1 MGTEETCGRKV
12 ETGRMKGGGG
22 GEEDVKL
29 SPSFTTLSTIAIQAG
44 QSQLV
49 ISVLRSGSLF
59 HLQLVQ
65 AHPGLCEI
73 GWNQEEN
80 HKLIQEQQQLIHKL
94 QKHKREALSLV
105 RSSRQTQQRREEEE
119 LELTKEEEELEL
131 TKEEEE
137 MELKEAMEASL
148 SEGWSLLL
156 HLLHRRQEVLM
167 MALDFH
173 QRALELDVS
182 ISKLEN
188 LQVRPD
194 DVRLTELR
202 FRFDSMRKEVLLK
215 SLQVLN
221 SSEVLLHGLRQLQST
236 EALQR
241 RGAVL
246 QDRQGAGGAE
256 EQSSQSSQ
264 EVALRLEELVEEL
277 QDRRRRADQAVRLQ
291 LQEAEKSITV
301 QKTESG
307 SDDWT
312 LILDQNLESESTPA
326 EGAHLQSHSS
336 TEESRNLEPESR
348 SDIQSGSRSDPMSGF
363 RSEPT
368 TGPRLEEITN
378 LQSRFRSNLRTG
390 SRSDMKSD
398 SKSAAIRD
406 LQPESRL
413 VQMIGKLES
422 GFRSELT
429 SRPRLERDTDL
440 QTESSSE
447 ETLELHLGS
456 RSESRSD
463 LRPGSRSDKTMNLQT
478 GSRSDLQANSRSVET
493 RNIVSLSTLDVNPR
507 SRLDLKTESRSE
519 TKDLLNVV
527 LRSRLEKIS
536 ESRSILMD
544 HKDPLSGSISN
555 EEAGSGSNIK
565 PESRSDPKHRIKLD
579 MKCGAPSEQTRDLK
593 SEARSDIQSGSIS
606 NLQAGFRSEP
616 QCASSLEEIR
626 NQQSK
631 FRFNTVT
638 GSRSDMKSDSESEQP
653 ESRLDHMFGSGSE
666 KARDVD
672 PGFRSEE
679 SRKFE
684 LGSRSELHTD
694 FPSEENRGYESGSRS
709 DKNPRFRLK
718 LKAESRSGETRDLQP
733 GSRLEKPGPGSDF
746 EFSRKQNEK
755 KQETKTKSGRVQSA
769 VVKEQHSGE
778 DHTHLVLL
786 TNQQQEVLSSC
797 EHLLDKVCSWVQQSS
812 SVLSRSSE
820 AGLNLTEAEDALNT
834 HKQLHTQAESVCQD
848 AENLKQILDQVR
860 GAGPGQLTPLR
871 ALTEQLKRGRAS
883 RAAGPPRQDLTARA
897 HVVLT
902 QLQSLNRTIQID
914 LQLLQD
920 HVSFLRAA
928 QQLQEEIEEV
938 REVYRSRG
946 EERSTPQKKKLDAR
960 WEETLTRLLAA
971 QEVGTSC
978 VQILTM
984 ASDSGLDLRSVASVV
999 QRTIKQLNRTKQEV
1013 NELRSRHHVQIHQQE
1028 EEVTS
1033 RRKYR
1038 ERLLK
1043 TLQDL
1048 RSVSELLDSC
1058 TNVDLGSHLQ
1068 TSTLTERFIQATP
1081 LFTQLDAEVE
1091 QVMRSRESLGGDQ
1104 EVEQVT
1110 RSWESLGRHQEVEQV
1125 TRSRESLGGHQE
1137 VEQMMRSRES
1147 LGGDQEV
1154 EQVTRSWESLGG
1166 HQEVEQ
1172 VTRSRESL
1180 GGHQEVEQVKED
1192 DVSELLTLQKKV
1204 KEKMEQSEWILGLS
1218 SSFHLRAQQLEALLL
1233 SDSAGSLKKQQLIKS
1248 LFTTAAALKTNICTA
1263 AAQCDWAGF
1272 KLQQLELRF
1281 LSLDSLCVSWL
1292 NQPPRREE
1300 ELHREHVTR
1309 QINDDITQLRDSFKE
1324 LKKRFNNLKFNFLKR
1339 NDRSRSM
1346 KAVRNQLQ
1354 QVELYE
1360 DKLQSLLRKHLQGV
1374 RAQLGSEGVAREV
1387 EDAVNELQ
1395 RQMGEFER
1403 SYQFWCEEAS
1413 ATITRV
1419 QMLSSDCR
1427 STEAVTVLHR
1437 QFEKFVWPTV
1447 AQQEERISQIS
1458 DLAVRLHGVEEGR
1471 LYIERTLSKH
1481 STMVASIR
1489 KLSDGLMELE
1499 ATLKLKQLKPEKQQ
1513 QKNGEKEI
1521 KEEEKEWTRQNE
1533 KQEQATEK
1541 KTRENRKIEM
1551 KEQADNYRS
1560 QEAADG
1566 CELKE
1571 TGHTPDLTGEHDGK
1585 EVPVKRQ
1592 TAANRK
1598 PPLQKSDNQEAD
1610 RQTVTTEI
1618 SHREQSGSSSFC
1630 STHSFSLSCSPEE
1643 ARRRVGA
1650 ILSQL
1655 QPIATEAQTTP
1666 PHPVIG
1672 PSLSDVQR
1680 ECHRTE
1686 VQDSSDLSEVELHQQ
1701 EVMTEDSLSN
1711 DEYECVSPDDISLPP
1726 LADTP
1731 ESGLVQSDFEEGFC
1745 FSSHSSHI
1753 NQHSLHH
1760 QAQSEQS
1767 GVVRQQRGSSQTEGY
1782 PPPPTNHSNPRLRSE
1797 SSSFVQS
1804 PLTVPDPGFLTIMQ
1818 TEETSVD
1825 YLHGSTEAQF
1835 ISRSNQVQESRTTD
1849 TDVPERRSPSETEPL
1864 LNDLNSQLNQPQ
1876 QCTGTQSNGNQKV
1889 TSKSKTLPQTDH
1901 IAHPTEIDQIPTLQS
1916 SCPQPFNGPD
1926 TDIKKDTTCPQDTG
1940 FLNCRTFPQVT
1951 TICQDNRFTQS
1962 FPNSGIC
1969 LDQDTNSSQTRRE
1982 TSLVST
1988 PQSNSLTST
1997 VTKQNVFFKFSPL
2010 DPFPPARGSHSSPHK
2025 SSLSQNK
2032 TLSKNNLIPRTRGS
2046 TQSNDRTLPAAFR
2059 TCSQT
2064 STSLLQHG
2072 NPPQSFPDS
2081 RSGLDQSK
2089 PSTQPSKEPSS
2100 VKMPQSSSL
2109 TTTTTVTQQSVH
2121 YQSSSKEG
2129 ESHVP
2134 PAGITLRLKQDDPP
2148 DVHVPTVPE
2157 PDSVNNITI
2166 SSSNRFSNKQSHHT
2180 VYSIHESSKQCVH
2193 DPGMSPSS
2201 AAKPTAPPQPQT
2213 KAQQANPH
2221 VTPPSSPSHL
2231 LTSDQDPDICQPM
2244 AIREEIRLTP
2254 QIQGPPLP
2262 APSPPQT
2269 QAGSLPQGKASKP
2282 GPPCFTRP
2290 LSRATV
2296 KEGSPVTLEVE
2307 VTGQEPTLTWSED
2320 GDASPGRALLHD
2332 DGRHFLFIPD
2342 VSDSDGGL
2350 QDAVQHPDSQ
2360 QTAGDKWLVAEVF
2373 DLIRVDWQTW
2383 FGTLC
2388 VLLWLLY
2395 LILL

>member
-1 MGTEETCGRKV
+1 MGTEETCGRK
-12 ETGRMKGGGG
+12 EERGRMKGGG

-94 QKHKREALSLV
+94 QKHEREALSLV

-137 MELKEAMEASL
+137 LELTKEEEELELKEAMGASL

-167 MALDFH
+167 MASDFH
-173 QRALELDVS
+173 LRALELDVS

-202 FRFDSMRKEVLLK
+202 FRFDSLRKEVLLK

-241 RGAVL
+241 RGAGL

-264 EVALRLEELVEEL
+264 EVALSLEELVEEL
-277 QDRRRRADQAVRLQ
+277 QDRRRRVDQAVRLQ
-291 LQEAEKSITV
+291 LQEAEKSIMV
-301 QKTESG
+301 QKTKSG

-336 TEESRNLEPESR
+336 TEETRNLEPESR
-348 SDIQSGSRSDPMSGF
+348 SDIQSGSRS
-363 RSEPT
+363 
-368 TGPRLEEITN
+368 
-378 LQSRFRSNLRTG
+378 
-390 SRSDMKSD
+390 
-398 SKSAAIRD
+398 
-406 LQPESRL
+406 
-413 VQMIGKLES
+413 
-422 GFRSELT
+422 
-429 SRPRLERDTDL
+429 
-440 QTESSSE
+440 
-447 ETLELHLGS
+447 
-456 RSESRSD
+456 
-463 LRPGSRSDKTMNLQT
+463 
-478 GSRSDLQANSRSVET
+478 
-493 RNIVSLSTLDVNPR
+493 
-507 SRLDLKTESRSE
+507 
-519 TKDLLNVV
+519 
-527 LRSRLEKIS
+527 
-536 ESRSILMD
+536 
-544 HKDPLSGSISN
+544 
-555 EEAGSGSNIK
+555 
-565 PESRSDPKHRIKLD
+565 
-579 MKCGAPSEQTRDLK
+579 
-593 SEARSDIQSGSIS
+593 
-606 NLQAGFRSEP
+606 
-616 QCASSLEEIR
+616 
-626 NQQSK
+626 
-631 FRFNTVT
+631 
-638 GSRSDMKSDSESEQP
+638 
-653 ESRLDHMFGSGSE
+653 
-666 KARDVD
+666 
-672 PGFRSEE
+672 EE

-684 LGSRSELHTD
+684 LGSRSELQTD
-694 FPSEENRGYESGSRS
+694 FPSEETRGYESGSRS
-709 DKNPRFRLK
+709 DENPRFRLK
-718 LKAESRSGETRDLQP
+718 LKAESRSGKNRDLQP

-755 KQETKTKSGRVQSA
+755 KQETETKSGRVQSA

-797 EHLLDKVCSWVQQSS
+797 EHLLEKVCSWVQQSS
-812 SVLSRSSE
+812 SVLSHSSE

-871 ALTEQLKRGRAS
+871 ALTEQMKRGRAS
-883 RAAGPPRQDLTARA
+883 RAAGPPRPDLAARA

-902 QLQSLNRTIQID
+902 QLQSLNRTIQSD

-928 QQLQEEIEEV
+928 QQVQEEIEEV

-946 EERSTPQKKKLDAR
+946 EEREAADSPRSTPQKKKLDAR

-1043 TLQDL
+1043 ALQDL

-1068 TSTLTERFIQATP
+1068 TSTLTDRFIQATP

-1091 QVMRSRESLGGDQ
+1091 QVMRSWESPGGD
-1104 EVEQVT
+1104 
-1110 RSWESLGRHQEVEQV
+1110 
-1125 TRSRESLGGHQE
+1125 
-1137 VEQMMRSRES
+1137 
-1147 LGGDQEV
+1147 
-1154 EQVTRSWESLGG
+1154 
-1166 HQEVEQ
+1166 
-1172 VTRSRESL
+1172 
-1180 GGHQEVEQVKED
+1180 QEVEQVKED

-1263 AAQCDWAGF
+1263 AAQFDWAGF

-1292 NQPPRREE
+1292 NQAARREE

-1309 QINDDITQLRDSFKE
+1309 QINDDITQSAAPAPVKGGSVKSLSNDCRRQRREDGGDGGAKYKPSQPMGINHHAPGALRDSFKE

-1339 NDRSRSM
+1339 NDRSRNM

-1360 DKLQSLLRKHLQGV
+1360 DKLQSLLRKRLQGV

-1403 SYQFWCEEAS
+1403 SVSEHRKKLDMTCTLQQAMEKYQFWCEEAS

-1419 QMLSSDCR
+1419 QTFSSDCR

-1489 KLSDGLMELE
+1489 ELSDGLMELE
-1499 ATLKLKQLKPEKQQ
+1499 ATLKLKPEKQQ
-1513 QKNGEKEI
+1513 QNNGEKEI
-1521 KEEEKEWTRQNE
+1521 KEEEKEWMRQNE
-1533 KQEQATEK
+1533 KQEEATEK
-1541 KTRENRKIEM
+1541 KTRENRKIEV

-1566 CELKE
+1566 WELKE

-1655 QPIATEAQTTP
+1655 QPISTEAQTTP

-1680 ECHRTE
+1680 ECHRKE
-1686 VQDSSDLSEVELHQQ
+1686 VQDASDLSEAELHQQ

-1760 QAQSEQS
+1760 HAQSEQS

-1804 PLTVPDPGFLTIMQ
+1804 PLTVPAPGFHTMMQ

-1825 YLHGSTEAQF
+1825 YLPGSTEAQF
-1835 ISRSNQVQESRTTD
+1835 ISGSNQVQESKTTD
-1849 TDVPERRSPSETEPL
+1849 TDVPERKSPSETEPL
-1864 LNDLNSQLNQPQ
+1864 LNYLNSQSNQPQ
-1876 QCTGTQSNGNQKV
+1876 QCT
-1889 TSKSKTLPQTDH
+1889 
-1901 IAHPTEIDQIPTLQS
+1901 EIDQSPTLQS
-1916 SCPQPFNGPD
+1916 SCPQPFNVPD
-1926 TDIKKDTTCPQDTG
+1926 TDINKDTTRPQDTG
-1940 FLNCRTFPQVT
+1940 FLIYPFPQ
-1951 TICQDNRFTQS
+1951 
-1962 FPNSGIC
+1962 
-1969 LDQDTNSSQTRRE
+1969 
-1982 TSLVST
+1982 
-1988 PQSNSLTST
+1988 
-1997 VTKQNVFFKFSPL
+1997 
-2010 DPFPPARGSHSSPHK
+2010 ARGSHSSPHK

-2032 TLSKNNLIPRTRGS
+2032 TFSKNNLIPRARGS
-2046 TQSNDRTLPAAFR
+2046 AQSNDR

-2064 STSLLQHG
+2064 STSLLQHD

-2121 YQSSSKEG
+2121 CQSSSSDG
-2129 ESHVP
+2129 RGNVP
-2134 PAGITLRLKQDDPP
+2134 QAGIILRSKKDDPP
-2148 DVHVPTVPE
+2148 DVHVPNVPK

-2180 VYSIHESSKQCVH
+2180 IDSIHESSKQCVH
-2193 DPGMSPSS
+2193 NPGMSPSS

-2213 KAQQANPH
+2213 RAQQANPH

-2282 GPPCFTRP
+2282 GPPFFTRP

-2332 DGRHFLFIPD
+2332 GGRHFLFIPD

-2350 QDAVQHPDSQ
+2350 QDAVQHQDSQ